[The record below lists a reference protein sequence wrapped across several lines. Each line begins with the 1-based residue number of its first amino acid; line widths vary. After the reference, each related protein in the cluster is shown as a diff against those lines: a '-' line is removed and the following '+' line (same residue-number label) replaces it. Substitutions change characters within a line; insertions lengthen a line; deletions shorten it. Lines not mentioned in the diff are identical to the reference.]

1 MLIFLLVAYFS
12 LDLSVPINVCSVSMP
27 MTKAMTMTLTGREE
41 EDQSSYYIKLKL
53 ANCRLLYYDFRAF
66 LQGYV
71 MAFFDQNT
79 EDAKDPRILTRVFIH
94 KKENGNGKN

>member
-1 MLIFLLVAYFS
+1 
-12 LDLSVPINVCSVSMP
+12 MP

-53 ANCRLLYYDFRAF
+53 ANCRLLYYDFRTL
-66 LQGYV
+66 LQGYF

-79 EDAKDPRILTRVFIH
+79 EDAKDPRILTTVFIH
-94 KKENGNGKN
+94 KKKNGNGKN

>member
-1 MLIFLLVAYFS
+1 
-12 LDLSVPINVCSVSMP
+12 MP

-53 ANCRLLYYDFRAF
+53 ASCVFRAF

-79 EDAKDPRILTRVFIH
+79 EDAKDPRILTTVFIY
-94 KKENGNGKN
+94 KKENVNGKN

>member
-1 MLIFLLVAYFS
+1 
-12 LDLSVPINVCSVSMP
+12 
-27 MTKAMTMTLTGREE
+27 MTMTLTGREE

-53 ANCRLLYYDFRAF
+53 ASCRAF

-79 EDAKDPRILTRVFIH
+79 EDAKDPRILTTVFIY